1 MEFCFWILPVNKTIT
16 RLFLL
21 KSNCKCHLINLFI
34 FFRAVFHYIAISCK
48 RPLHV
53 CLWFP
58 PLPITVSY
66 VWNFMTFCRGCWRCC
81 PIQGRVLEYFCSK
94 QGQDFPTLS
103 GTPIPK
109 HGSRTASP
117 RSLVLLSSKLDF
129 TFNPSIHAC
138 SICRATHISVYLS
151 LFKRYTSH
159 VIIAFFF
166 SCSPLPILWWMPPCF
181 SWLPKQS

>member
-1 MEFCFWILPVNKTIT
+1 M
-16 RLFLL
+16 
-21 KSNCKCHLINLFI
+21 SLISLFI
-34 FFRAVFHYIAISCK
+34 CFRAVFNYIAISCK

-58 PLPITVSY
+58 PLPINVSY
-66 VWNFMTFCRGCWRCC
+66 VWNFITFCRGCWRCC

-109 HGSRTASP
+109 YGSRTASP

-166 SCSPLPILWWMPPCF
+166 LVVLYQSFDGCPPASLDCQSNLSWMWRILDYLPGID
-181 SWLPKQS
+181 